1 MGILNEG
8 TIAVA
13 AADGTTDKPAYTA
26 AGEKDYMYSSR
37 NDEVGARSSTTA
49 RLVMEHVLSRVSF
62 RMYAS
67 AAAQAAVEGDE
78 NSYYEFVG
86 YMLKNRSGSEELVAR
101 FDGNTRMSV
110 GTGEITGA
118 LSGARSS
125 AGSRAT
131 GWNVR
136 MVTRRRM
143 TMPLRLRRRV
153 WATCVSRWRRSA
165 MMAGRRPASRRC
177 SRSGA

>member
-1 MGILNEG
+1 MPWPLRTVRRISPPILLPGRRITCTLPATTRLALDLPPRPASLWSTCFRACRSACTLRPRRKRLSRAMRTLTTNSWVICSRTAAARRSSWPASMGIPG
-8 TIAVA
+8 CRSAR
-13 AADGTTDKPAYTA
+13 GR
-26 AGEKDYMYSSR
+26 SR
-37 NDEVGARSSTTA
+37 EPCP
-49 RLVMEHVLSRVSF
+49 
-62 RMYAS
+62 
-67 AAAQAAVEGDE
+67 
-78 NSYYEFVG
+78 
-86 YMLKNRSGSEELVAR
+86 
-101 FDGNTRMSV
+101 
-110 GTGEITGA
+110 
-118 LSGARSS
+118 GARSS